1 MTRAIAQTPSDLV
14 LSSTTESQE
23 AIEHAVSENWKENFV
38 PAAEK
43 KAADEKAIADAKAI
57 LEAQETPEQK
67 EERETAE
74 AEEAAG
80 HEGETDEQKTAREK
94 EEQERIP
101 GKRGWSKRVNKLT
114 ARNARIQLELEQERT
129 ARQDLERRLAALELG
144 EKAEPRIVRGSR
156 FDNEGVSDAVPD
168 LPNKPKRIDFT
179 DESQYVEKLIQWTKA
194 NEEYKDG
201 IQEENER
208 AKQVFVAHGERIEGA
223 RDRYEDWDAVAKS
236 AEHMTL
242 VPAVDFA
249 IREMPNSADVLYHI
263 AKNPK
268 VYQAMSRLSP
278 FQQVAEA
285 VRISDRLAGGSR
297 SSTNG
302 NGVVKKTRPSIE
314 PIVPGGRR
322 STAQGK
328 KLDDMN
334 MDEYYCGPQS
344 ATRRS
349 PRKLIL

>member
-23 AIEHAVSENWKENFV
+23 AIEHAVSENWKEGFV

-43 KAADEKAIADAKAI
+43 KAAEEKALADAKAI

-67 EERETAE
+67 EEREATE

-114 ARNARIQLELEQERT
+114 ARNARIQSELEQERT
-129 ARQDLERRLAALELG
+129 ARQDVERRLAALERG
-144 EKAEPRIVRGSR
+144 EKPGASERV
-156 FDNEGVSDAVPD
+156 DNTSTIAD

-208 AKQVFVAHGERIEGA
+208 AKQVFVAHGERIEDA

-249 IREMPNSADVLYHI
+249 IREMSNSADVLYHI

-268 VYQAMSRLSP
+268 VYQAMSKLSP

-285 VRISDRLAGGSR
+285 VRISDRLVGGSR

-302 NGVVKKTRPSIE
+302 NGAARKVRPAIE

-322 STAQGK
+322 SK
-328 KLDDMN
+328 
-334 MDEYYCGPQS
+334 
-344 ATRRS
+344 ATGESLQDLAEDRS
-349 PRKLIL
+349 PEGMEKYRQARRAMRSARAN